1 MSEKNFCSCGC
12 GLVEKIE
19 EKEVKVTGGCSCGG
33 EEPEEVKV
41 EKVTASCGCSTK
53 PEGAEVKK
61 PKENWYLPYMDK
73 KTKGIKVEDRKSP
86 VAVFYCAGASNVGQS
101 TMLGSV
107 KAANKVGYDK
117 ASLLCLASISAGL
130 ANITNGAKNAKGI
143 VAIDGCP
150 MSCAKTTL
158 KKAGFETD
166 KHIIVSKDL
175 GVSKNFDLNEGAD
188 LEKISDAVE
197 KAVLE
202 VYEK

>member
-1 MSEKNFCSCGC
+1 MSEKKFSGCGC
-12 GLVEKIE
+12 GSVETE
-19 EKEVKVTGGCSCGG
+19 ELNNGCGCGS
-33 EEPEEVKV
+33 PQQEEVKQSSN
-41 EKVTASCGCSTK
+41 EIKK
-53 PEGAEVKK
+53 PTGTVVKK
-61 PKENWYLPYMDK
+61 QTENWYLPYMDK
-73 KTKGIKVEDRKSP
+73 KTKGIEVEERKSP

-107 KAANKVGYDK
+107 KAANNVGYDK

-130 ANITNGAKNAKGI
+130 PNITNGAKNAKGI

-175 GVSKNFDLNEGAD
+175 GVSKNFDLNSSTD
-188 LEKISDAVE
+188 LEKISAAVE
-197 KAVLE
+197 SAVLE

>member
-1 MSEKNFCSCGC
+1 MSEKNFCGCGC
-12 GLVEKIE
+12 GSA
-19 EKEVKVTGGCSCGG
+19 EKEVVKEVKATASCSCGSV
-33 EEPEEVKV
+33 EPEKAKAE
-41 EKVTASCGCSTK
+41 EIPAGCGCSTK
-53 PEGAEVKK
+53 PETTEIKK

-73 KTKGIKVEDRKSP
+73 KTKGIKVKERKSP

-107 KAANKVGYDK
+107 KAANKIGYDK

-130 ANITNGAKNAKGI
+130 ANITNGAKEAKGI

-175 GVSKNFDLNEGAD
+175 EVSKNFDLNSVTD
-188 LEKISDAVE
+188 LDKVSDAVE

-202 VYEK
+202 VYQK

>member
-1 MSEKNFCSCGC
+1 MSNKKFSGCGC
-12 GLVEKIE
+12 GSVEP
-19 EKEVKVTGGCSCGG
+19 KEVKAENV
-33 EEPEEVKV
+33 VV
-41 EKVTASCGCSTK
+41 SCGCSTK
-53 PEGAEVKK
+53 PETTEIKK

-73 KTKGIKVEDRKSP
+73 KTKGIEVEERKSP

-107 KAANKVGYDK
+107 KAANNVGYDK

-130 ANITNGAKNAKGI
+130 PNITNGAKNAKGI

-166 KHIIVSKDL
+166 RHIIVSKDL
-175 GVSKNFDLNEGAD
+175 RVSKNFDLNSSTD
-188 LEKISDAVE
+188 LEKISKEVE
-197 KAVLE
+197 NAVLE